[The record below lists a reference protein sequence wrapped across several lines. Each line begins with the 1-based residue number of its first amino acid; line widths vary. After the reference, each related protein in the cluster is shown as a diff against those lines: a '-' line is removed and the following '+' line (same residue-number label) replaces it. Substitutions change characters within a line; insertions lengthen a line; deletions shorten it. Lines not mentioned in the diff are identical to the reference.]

1 MGSGAHAMT
10 DMPEITLPEGMRQAS
25 LKDWQKVGG
34 VIAEAFSEDPVNLWI
49 FGNPAPMPTVFGALA
64 RNVYLPRGFC
74 QLVDG
79 DAGDGRG
86 ATMWSHS
93 SANRELGLLATIGL
107 VASVLGKGSKGATQ
121 RALGASD
128 LMQKEHPKAPHL
140 YLFAIGTRK
149 AARGKGLG
157 KALMAPVLAAADRDR
172 LPCYLENSNPANT
185 GFYRSHGFER
195 MKLFEAGPGGPPL
208 EAMWREPK
216 ATG

>member
-1 MGSGAHAMT
+1 MT
-10 DMPEITLPEGMRQAS
+10 NMPEITLPAGMGKASPADWRQ
-25 LKDWQKVGG
+25 VGG
-34 VIAEAFSEDPVNLWI
+34 IIAEAFSEDPVNLWI
-49 FGNPAPMPTVFGALA
+49 FGNPGPMPTVFSALA
-64 RNVYLPRGFC
+64 KSVYLPRGFC
-74 QLVDG
+74 QLSG
-79 DAGDGRG
+79 DAG

-93 SANRELGLLATIGL
+93 SANRELSLIPTLAL
-107 VASVLGKGSKGATQ
+107 VASVIGKGSKVAVQ

-195 MKLFEAGPGGPPL
+195 MKLLEAGPGGPPL
-208 EAMWREPK
+208 EAMWREPRSI
-216 ATG
+216 TQ